1 MTAALLGLAV
11 GLLLALTGAGGSIV
25 AVPALVLVLHLPMAQ
40 AGPMGLVAVALSAGL
55 GAALALKQGLLR
67 YKAAA
72 LMAGVGA
79 LASPLGLWVAHRTP
93 EQPLALLFSAV
104 LAWVGWHTWRKARAA
119 REPAQDTAAQ
129 AAQAAQAAEVPRRN
143 TPCQY
148 NPATGRL
155 RWNPRCAARLAS
167 AGAGAGFL
175 SGLLGVGGGFVIV
188 PALLAITDLPMA
200 AVTATSVGVI
210 AIISTSGVAS
220 AAWAGAIPWSAA
232 LPFAAGAMVGML
244 GGRALAARWSGPR
257 LQQGF
262 GAFAMLSAL
271 ALALRSA

>member
-1 MTAALLGLAV
+1 MTAAFLGLAV

-25 AVPALVLVLHLPMAQ
+25 AVPALVMVLGLPMAQ

-55 GAALALKQGLLR
+55 GAALALRQGQLR
-67 YKAAA
+67 YKAAT
-72 LMAGVGA
+72 LMALSGA
-79 LASPLGLWVAHRTP
+79 LVSPAGLWVAHRTP

-104 LAWVGWHTWRKARAA
+104 LAWVGWRTWRKARAA
-119 REPAQDTAAQ
+119 LAPAAAAPEQ
-129 AAQAAQAAEVPRRN
+129 AAPVRASA
-143 TPCQY
+143 PCRY
-148 NPATGRL
+148 DATTGRL
-155 RWNPRCAARLAS
+155 RWNSRCALRLAG

-188 PALLAITDLPMA
+188 PALLLITDLPMA

-210 AIISTSGVAS
+210 AIISASGVAS
-220 AAWAGAIPWSAA
+220 AAWAGSIPWSAA
-232 LPFAAGAMVGML
+232 LPFAAGAMAGML
-244 GGRALAARWSGPR
+244 GGRLLASRWSGPR

-262 GAFAMLSAL
+262 GVFAMLSAL